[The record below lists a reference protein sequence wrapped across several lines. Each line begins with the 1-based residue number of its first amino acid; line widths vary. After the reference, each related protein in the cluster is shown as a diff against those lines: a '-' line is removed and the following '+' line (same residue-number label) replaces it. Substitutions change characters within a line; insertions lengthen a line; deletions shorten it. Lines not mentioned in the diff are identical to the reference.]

1 MRPREP
7 VVVATFSLP
16 TQAEMAREL
25 LETNG
30 IEARLRDQGF
40 IGVYPWM
47 STVMGGVKLVVAA
60 EEAELAREILEQ
72 AGLVARS

>member
-1 MRPREP
+1 MRGEEP
-7 VVVATFSLP
+7 VVVATFALP
-16 TQAEMAREL
+16 TEAEMAREL

-30 IEARLRDQGF
+30 IDARLRDQGF

-47 STVMGGVKLVVAA
+47 SSALGGVKLVVAA

-72 AGLVARS
+72 AGLVAGR

>member
-1 MRPREP
+1 MPPREP

-16 TQAEMAREL
+16 TEAEMAREL

-30 IEARLRDQGF
+30 IAARLRDQGF
-40 IGVYPWM
+40 IGIYPWM
-47 STVMGGVKLVVAA
+47 SNALGGVKLVVAA

-72 AGLVARS
+72 AGLAGRS